1 MGYLPPA
8 VRKVRTGMPLPSDS
22 KTEATGG
29 VMQADRRQSPR
40 YVPNDD
46 VFVIFSPNY
55 TRLGKLKDVSSGGV
69 AFEYAVL
76 GEDEEILDSAVD
88 IFASKPDRFLLS
100 RVPCRVVYDTKT
112 EKPTF
117 GGIETRRCG
126 LKFEHLSQKQSE
138 LLNLLLVK
146 SWAPSTME

>member
-1 MGYLPPA
+1 MFLS
-8 VRKVRTGMPLPSDS
+8 SDS
-22 KTEATGG
+22 RTEKTGE
-29 VMQADRRQSPR
+29 VMIADRRRSPR
-40 YVPNDD
+40 YVPNHD

-55 TRLGKLKDVSSGGV
+55 TRLGKLKDVSNSGV

-88 IFASKPDRFLLS
+88 IFASKPDHFLLS
-100 RVPCRVVYDTKT
+100 RVPCRVIYDTKT

-117 GGIETRRCG
+117 SGIETRRCG
-126 LKFEHLSQKQSE
+126 LKFEGLSQKQSA

-146 SWAPSTME
+146 YVSHPRQWNEG